1 MNKETSIQNAILLA
15 LSQAGCTVWRN
26 ETAGAWV
33 GRVIHKDSGGTV
45 TLANTRMFK
54 AGLCT
59 GSSDIIGITPDGRFL
74 AVEVKTSLGRLS
86 SEQKRFIT
94 AVNRAGG
101 VAGVARSQQEALS
114 LIFNSTNQVIPNE

>member
-33 GRVIHKDSGGTV
+33 GKVIHKDSSGTT
-45 TLANTRMFK
+45 TLANARMIK

-59 GSSDIIGITPDGRFL
+59 GSSDIIGICPDGRFL
-74 AVEVKTSLGRLS
+74 AVEVKAGTGRTTD
-86 SEQKRFIT
+86 EQARFIA
-94 AVNRAGG
+94 AVRKTGG
-101 VAGVARSQQEALS
+101 VAGVARSPADAL
-114 LIFNSTNQVIPNE
+114 LLLSTNKPESKT